1 MPSSNKEDAVKLIET
16 VTEKMKTLKDK
27 EDTVKILEALSQRAK
42 FLENEEQNIIVT
54 EKNNCVFENSCYAA
68 KYKSSPCPCE
78 FYRI

>member
-1 MPSSNKEDAVKLIET
+1 VKLIET
-16 VTEKMKTLKDK
+16 VTEKIKALKDN

-54 EKNNCVFENSCYAA
+54 EKYNCVFENSCYTA
-68 KYKSSPCPCE
+68 KYKGSPCPCE

>member
-1 MPSSNKEDAVKLIET
+1 VKLIES
-16 VTEKMKTLKDK
+16 VTEKMEALKDK

-54 EKNNCVFENSCYAA
+54 EKYNCVFENSCYTA
-68 KYKSSPCPCE
+68 KYKGSPCPCE